1 MRETLEL
8 PADQAAELEQLRQR
22 LHYPSRDALLA
33 ALVVQGMAAVRA
45 QLEGESYRPTPR
57 DRAAERAR
65 AEQRPGY
72 REARMGGLE
81 LGA

>member
-22 LHYPSRDALLA
+22 LHYPSRSALLA
-33 ALVVQGMAAVRA
+33 YLLAEGLRA
-45 QLEGESYRPTPR
+45 TRQ
-57 DRAAERAR
+57 
-65 AEQRPGY
+65 Q
-72 REARMGGLE
+72 

>member
-22 LHYPSRDALLA
+22 LHYPSRSALLA

-45 QLEGESYRPTPR
+45 QLE
-57 DRAAERAR
+57 A
-65 AEQRPGY
+65 
-72 REARMGGLE
+72 
-81 LGA
+81 